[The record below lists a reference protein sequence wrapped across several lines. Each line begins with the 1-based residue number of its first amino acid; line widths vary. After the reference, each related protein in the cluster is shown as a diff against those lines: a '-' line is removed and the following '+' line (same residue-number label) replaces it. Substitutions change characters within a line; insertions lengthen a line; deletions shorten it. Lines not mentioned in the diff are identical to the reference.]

1 MLGAWGAKA
10 QDNVLFPTSG
20 QKTVDLSNKQVGY
33 SMNVYD
39 NGGANGNYT
48 DYCDGQI
55 LIKAPQKGSLT
66 LEGSIVTE
74 ACCDYLL
81 VYNGSDQSAPVIAE
95 YRGTCNF
102 ILQSDNDMLLYFH
115 TDRSVIASGIDS
127 KLFINVNVVESE
139 FTYYDKEKT
148 ILKEYTGDKQNV
160 VVPSNVKEIGTN
172 AFNNSCRIVLI
183 PNTVE
188 KIVTK
193 AFNHTAG
200 MKIYCEAE
208 SKPDGWAGNW
218 NPNDYPVYWNS
229 AKIPDYDYTINSN
242 NKITITSCNLDKTIV
257 RIPATIR
264 IKGEEYEVTNIA
276 TSAFKYCD
284 NLKKVVVGENI
295 TGIGENAFQNCPT
308 LETVD
313 LADAKKLT
321 YINDKAFANSS
332 IKRIDIP
339 DWITSIGTCAFQNC
353 DGLTNIAI
361 PASVTWIGNYAF
373 QYCDNLA
380 TVDLSQA
387 KGLKRINDYAFY
399 ECYGLKNIE
408 IPNWITSIG
417 NYAFYNC
424 DNLTNVNIPN
434 SVTSIGS
441 QAFYDCDNLATI
453 DLSQAKG
460 LKSIN
465 AYEFYGCTGLKNIEI
480 PNWITSIGNYAFYN
494 CDKLTSVSIPNSVTL
509 IGNHAFYDCDGL
521 KEITIPNS
529 VATIGDYAF
538 YGCNNLVKADL
549 SNAKKLTSIGYY
561 LFYNCYN
568 LTSVSIPNSVNRI
581 GICAFYNCDGLT
593 EITIPNSVTLINTYA
608 FYDCDG
614 LKEITI
620 PEKVTSIGEYAFY
633 SCDNLAK
640 ADLSNAKSL
649 TSIGSYAFSNNTN
662 LKTADL
668 SNAESLT
675 TINDYA
681 FSSCANLEKVDLS
694 GAKNLSYVNNNAFL
708 RCPKL
713 KSFGS
718 SGGKAIYS
726 ADGKTLLC
734 YLAVSP
740 DTAFTVPST
749 VTTIANNAFI
759 NCNKLK
765 QVTIPSSVTSIGSYA
780 FNGCNNLAKIDLSK
794 ATGLTSFG
802 SYAFS
807 GCPKLATIDL
817 SATSLTTIG
826 SSAFYGNDYLTEITL
841 PESVTSI
848 GENAFYDCDN
858 LKKVTIPS
866 SVTSIG
872 NYAFYGCGKLAKVDF
887 NKARDLTYIGVNT
900 FNACALTTID
910 LSATSLT
917 TIGSSAFYD
926 NNYLTEITLPE
937 SVILIDSY
945 AFSYCDNLKDVSI
958 PESLTHLAS
967 NAFEGSSNVK
977 FTELNG
983 ALYLGNS
990 RNPYVVLYKASSTDI
1005 TECSINNKT
1014 KVIAQNAFSGC
1025 SNLKSIN
1032 IPASVVA
1039 INNCAFIGCVGL
1051 EKVSLPDNVDI
1062 YSQVFY
1068 NCYSLASVD
1077 VPASVSYIGESA
1089 FYCVRNINYTGKFG
1103 SATQTWGALMRNGK
1117 MSWGYTDGDFVFD
1130 DEAKTSL
1137 VAYIGSGGSIEI
1149 PESTVSINSDVFV
1162 GCKGITKV
1170 VIPDSVK
1177 YIYSDAF
1184 KGCTGL
1190 KTLKIGS
1197 GVTYI
1202 ESNAFNG
1209 CPIETLTYNTEAIG
1223 AMFADNNTLKTVNVG
1238 NKVTN
1243 IGYQAFQG
1251 CTNLTTVNF
1260 SNAKNLTTIEGQAF
1274 YNSGLTELTIPQTVT
1289 SIGANAFAYC
1299 QNLKKVDLSN
1309 ATGISVLNNL
1319 FFNCPSLESIV
1330 VPDWITD
1337 IDIIEFENCT
1347 SLKSVTLG
1355 SGITSIGNNAFSGC
1369 PIETLT
1375 FNTNYIGR
1383 KFENK
1388 TSLKKVTA
1396 GSKVTSIPD
1405 YAFSGCTNLSEI
1417 NIGGNV
1423 ASVGYNAFNG
1433 CSNITSVVTSSNA
1446 DFSNSGIFI
1455 NNDGFRYRMYY
1466 KDKVTLA
1473 SNSNSG
1479 RVVIPETVKAGNTFT
1494 VIGIGS
1500 EAFYECDDLTEVVIP
1515 KTVTTIG
1522 SNAFYEC
1529 YGLTEITIPESVT
1542 TIGSKA
1548 FYGCDGLL
1556 KVDLSNAKSLTR
1568 IENEAFYSCDNLAEL
1583 DLENAESLNFIGDWA
1598 IAYCPSLESIIIPKS
1613 VKNMGSYVFRS
1624 SSNISPI
1631 LCEAASQPSSW
1642 NYYWNPNNY
1651 QVIWHYNNIKVNV
1664 SANDAS
1670 LGTVE
1675 GTGTY
1680 SYGDE
1685 IHIKAKPAKGAF
1697 FTGWSDGASFDDFH
1711 VYAQEDIDITAQFHA
1726 VTEAKVGQNSV
1737 YGYYGAINNCVF
1749 KPEKDG
1755 TYIISSASDYNTQG
1769 CLYDADM
1776 NYLAGSY
1783 YGGYGN
1789 NFKFTY
1795 DLQAGKTY
1803 YIGVGFYYSGSEGD
1817 IIFNIEMPYIVSAT
1831 AKNGTV
1837 AGTGTYSKG
1846 TYVGLHAVPEDGYH
1860 FVKWS
1865 DGETSDWR
1873 YLYVYN
1879 DVNYTA
1885 EFAINEYEITGSV
1898 SSGYGTIGGT
1908 GTYAHGS
1915 EVSLIAKPNKGYE
1928 FIRWGDGNTD
1938 NPRRFKAEE
1947 SKEYYAVVVSK
1958 TFNVEASGNHVSSVD
1973 IWGDC
1978 YYGNTIELKAWPE
1991 YNYHFKEWRDSRGNV
2006 ISTANPFYYTVTED
2020 AKITAVVEGD
2030 EFTIGT
2036 SMDNGTV
2043 QGGGTYNYGSKV
2055 TLTAVANPGFKF
2067 AGWADAVQT
2076 ATRTITVNYNADYTA
2091 YTLPIK
2097 YSVELSAEN
2106 GVVSGGATNLN
2117 YGDEVT
2123 ISATPNSGFKFVR
2136 WSDGNTSA
2144 TRTLTIT
2151 RDYTLKAVCM
2161 DAAET
2166 LYTISAT
2173 AGQNGSVMGGG
2184 RYKAGEK
2191 VTLTAIANPGYHFVK
2206 WSDGSTNANN
2216 VVTVSGDK
2224 SLSAEFAV
2232 NTYTVSVTAGANGT
2246 VSGGGSFEFGAPAT
2260 ITATPATG
2268 YHFAGWSDGSAV
2280 ANRTFNVS
2288 ADLDLKAEFAINTY
2302 SVKATAKN
2310 GKVEG
2315 AGTYNHGTEA
2325 ILTATAATGYHFSQW
2340 SDGNTNN
2347 PRKAT
2352 VTADMDFAAE
2362 FEVNTYEITAAAQ
2375 NGTVSGAG
2383 TYNYGAMAT
2392 LTATANA
2399 GYHFTQWSD
2408 GVLSSSRS
2416 VFVSE
2421 DMKFTAEFAIDAYNV
2436 SAYAQNGSVEGA
2448 GYYNHGASA
2457 TLTAKANEGYHF
2469 TQWSDGVK
2477 DKSRTE
2483 TVLSSMSF
2491 EAEFEVNSFNIT
2503 AAESANGVV
2512 SGAGTYSYGAMAT
2525 LTAVANEGYHFTQW
2539 SDGLTSATRRLT
2551 VVEDAEF
2558 GATFEINSYEVKLSA
2573 ENGTVS
2579 GAGTFEH
2586 GAEATISAK
2595 AAEHYHFARWSD
2607 GNTDNP
2613 RKLTVTKNRSL
2624 KAVFEADLFT
2634 IKVEAENGTIYG
2646 ASSGFEFGAV
2656 ATLTASPDL
2665 GYHFEKWSDGNTDNP
2680 RSVTIDATVLSNLD
2694 KPFTAIFEKN
2704 PSYVGIEES
2713 AAVEVSIYAY
2723 GSTIVVENAAADIF
2737 VYDAMGRM
2745 IVRETATADRTEI
2758 QVEGTGVYVV
2768 KTGSVSK
2775 RVMIK

>member
-1 MLGAWGAKA
+1 MKKGLFILTSLLMLGAWGAKA

-465 AYEFYGCTGLKNIEI
+465 AYAFYGCTGLKNIEI

-549 SNAKKLTSIGYY
+549 SNAKKLTSIG
-561 LFYNCYN
+561 
-568 LTSVSIPNSVNRI
+568 
-581 GICAFYNCDGLT
+581 
-593 EITIPNSVTLINTYA
+593 
-608 FYDCDG
+608 
-614 LKEITI
+614 
-620 PEKVTSIGEYAFY
+620 
-633 SCDNLAK
+633 
-640 ADLSNAKSL
+640 
-649 TSIGSYAFSNNTN
+649 SYAFANNTN

-694 GAKNLSYVNNNAFL
+694 GAKDLSYVNNNAFL
-708 RCPKL
+708 NCPKL

-726 ADGKTLLC
+726 ADGKTLIC

-826 SSAFYGNDYLTEITL
+826 SSAFYNNDYLTEITL

-848 GENAFYDCDN
+848 GYQAFYSCDK

-866 SVTSIG
+866 SVTSIA

-900 FNACALTTID
+900 FNACALTIID

-945 AFSYCDNLKDVSI
+945 AFYSCNNLATVDMSSAKNLTTIGDYAFQYCGKLKEAAF
-958 PESLTHLAS
+958 PESLTSIGYMAFSYCTNLEKADFSKAKNLISIGSYAFEYCNKLAS
-967 NAFEGSSNVK
+967 ADLSKATSLANIYNGAFRNCNELTDVAVPESITYVAGDVLSGCDKVN
-977 FTELNG
+977 FTKADG
-983 ALYLGNS
+983 ALYLGNQ

-1005 TECSINNKT
+1005 TECRINNKT
-1014 KVIAQNAFSGC
+1014 KVIAHMAFTNC
-1025 SNLKSIN
+1025 TNLKSIN
-1032 IPASVVA
+1032 IPGSVVS
-1039 INNCAFIGCVGL
+1039 INQDAFNGCVGL
-1051 EKVSLPDNVDI
+1051 EKVSLPDNI
-1062 YSQVFY
+1062 SSIGYRAFSY
-1068 NCYSLASVD
+1068 CYSLASVD
-1077 VPASVSYIGESA
+1077 VPSSVESIGDEA
-1089 FYCVRNINYTGKFG
+1089 FTNVRNINYTGKLG
-1103 SATQTWGALMRNGK
+1103 SATSTWGALMRNGK
-1117 MSWGYTDGDFVFD
+1117 MGGYTDGDFVFS
-1130 DEAKTSL
+1130 DEAKTNL
-1137 VAYIGSGGSIEI
+1137 IAYVGSGGSIEI
-1149 PESTVSINSDVFV
+1149 PESTITIDANAFL

-1170 VIPDSVK
+1170 VIPDNVK
-1177 YIYSDAF
+1177 YVYSGAF

-1202 ESNAFNG
+1202 DSDAFNG
-1209 CPIETLTYNTEAIG
+1209 CLIETLTYNTEAIG
-1223 AMFADNNTLKTVNVG
+1223 TMFAYNSTLKTVNVG
-1238 NKVTN
+1238 NKVT
-1243 IGYQAFQG
+1243 IIEEKAFE
-1251 CTNLTTVNF
+1251 CCPNLTTVNL
-1260 SNAKNLTTIEGQAF
+1260 SNAKKLTTIEIGAF
-1274 YNSGLTELTIPQTVT
+1274 YDSGLTEITIPESVT
-1289 SIGANAFAYC
+1289 EIGEWPFQAT
-1299 QNLKKVDLSN
+1299 NLKKVDLSN
-1309 ATGISVLNNL
+1309 ATGLSVIGNQAFAYCTL
-1319 FFNCPSLESIV
+1319 LESV
-1330 VPDWITD
+1330 TVPDWITT
-1337 IDIIEFENCT
+1337 IDASAFKGCYA
-1347 SLKSVTLG
+1347 LKSVTLG
-1355 SGITSIGNNAFSGC
+1355 SGITSINDNAFDECNS
-1369 PIETLT
+1369 IETLT
-1375 FNTNYIGR
+1375 FNTNNIGGHF
-1383 KFENK
+1383 KNK
-1388 TSLKKVTA
+1388 TSLKKVA
-1396 GSKVTSIPD
+1396 IGSKVTSIPSS
-1405 YAFSGCTNLSEI
+1405 AFS
-1417 NIGGNV
+1417 
-1423 ASVGYNAFNG
+1423 G
-1433 CSNITSVVTSSNA
+1433 CSNITSVVTNSNA
-1446 DFSNSGIFI
+1446 NFSNSGILFVK
-1455 NNDGFRYRMYY
+1455 DGIRY
-1466 KDKVTLA
+1466 KVLDKNSVEVV
-1473 SNSNSG
+1473 SNGYSG
-1479 RVVIPETVKAGNTFT
+1479 RVEIPETVTAGNTFK
-1494 VIGIGS
+1494 VRGIGDK
-1500 EAFYECDDLTEVVIP
+1500 AFKDCSGLVSIDLSKDANLEYIGWQAFSNCD
-1515 KTVTTIG
+1515 
-1522 SNAFYEC
+1522 
-1529 YGLTEITIPESVT
+1529 GLTKITIPESVFE
-1542 TIGSKA
+1542 IDNYA
-1548 FYGCDGLL
+1548 FDGCDNLET
-1556 KVDLSNAKSLTR
+1556 VDMSNAKNLEYIGESTFRNCSSLSRFIIPASVTV
-1568 IENEAFYSCDNLAEL
+1568 
-1583 DLENAESLNFIGDWA
+1583 IGDYA
-1598 IAYCPSLESIIIPKS
+1598 FSGCTS
-1613 VKNMGSYVFRS
+1613 
-1624 SSNISPI
+1624 ISPI
-1631 LCEAASQPSSW
+1631 LCEAESEPDGWYYNW
-1642 NYYWNPNNY
+1642 NYPDYH
-1651 QVIWHYNNIKVNV
+1651 QVIWHYNKLKVNLSV
-1664 SANDAS
+1664 NNSEW
-1670 LGTVE
+1670 GTVS
-1675 GTGTY
+1675 GAGTY
-1680 SYGDE
+1680 TYGEDV
-1685 IHIKAKPAKGAF
+1685 HIKATPAKGAVF
-1697 FTGWSDGASFDDFH
+1697 LGWDDDTPFDEFTVPAM
-1711 VYAQEDIDITAQFHA
+1711 EDIDITAIF
-1726 VTEAKVGQNSV
+1726 AKRVQVGKNTV
-1737 YGYYGAINNCVF
+1737 YAKNEDYFNCVF
-1749 KPEKDG
+1749 TPEKSAYYRIYSNSDSD
-1755 TYIISSASDYNTQG
+1755 TYGY
-1769 CLYDADM
+1769 LYDGGKNHLTEDDDSGE
-1776 NYLAGSY
+1776 NY
-1783 YGGYGN
+1783 
-1789 NFKFTY
+1789 NFEI
-1795 DLQAGKTY
+1795 TY
-1803 YIGVGFYYSGSEGD
+1803 YLDGGETYYLGVMFLSDDKEG
-1817 IIFNIEMPYIVSAT
+1817 NINFTIEEVKPYIVSAT
-1831 AKNGTV
+1831 AKNGKV
-1837 AGTGTYSKG
+1837 EGTGAYYYGVVAS
-1846 TYVGLHAVPEDGYH
+1846 LHAVPDDGYH

-1865 DGETSDWR
+1865 DGETSSW
-1873 YLYVYN
+1873 YNIEVYDN
-1879 DVNYTA
+1879 VNLTA

-1991 YNYHFKEWRDSRGNV
+1991 SNYHFKEWRNSKGEV
-2006 ISTANPFYYTVTED
+2006 ISTANPFNYTVTED
-2020 AKITAVVEGD
+2020 AKFTAVVEGD

-2106 GVVSGGATNLN
+2106 GVVSGGATNLS

-2123 ISATPNSGFKFVR
+2123 ITATPNGGFKFVR

-2232 NTYTVSVTAGANGT
+2232 NTYTVSVTAGANGI

-2288 ADLDLKAEFAINTY
+2288 TDLDLKAEFAINTY

-2315 AGTYNHGTEA
+2315 TGTYNHGTEA
-2325 ILTATAATGYHFSQW
+2325 TLTATAATGYHFSQW

-2352 VTADMDFAAE
+2352 VTSDMEFAAE
-2362 FEVNTYEITAAAQ
+2362 FAINTYEITAAAQ

-2383 TYNYGAMAT
+2383 TYNYGAMAA

-2595 AAEHYHFARWSD
+2595 AAEHYHFVKWSD

-2713 AAVEVSIYAY
+2713 AAEEVSIYAY
-2723 GSTIVVENAAADIF
+2723 GNTDIH
-2737 VYDAMGRM
+2737 
-2745 IVRETATADRTEI
+2745 
-2758 QVEGTGVYVV
+2758 
-2768 KTGSVSK
+2768 
-2775 RVMIK
+2775 